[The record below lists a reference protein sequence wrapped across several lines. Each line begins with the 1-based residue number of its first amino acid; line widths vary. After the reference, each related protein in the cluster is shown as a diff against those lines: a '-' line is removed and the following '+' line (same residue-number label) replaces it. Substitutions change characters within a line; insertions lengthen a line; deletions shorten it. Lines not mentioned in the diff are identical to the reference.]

1 VTKRQ
6 HLLCLVEAHRRVHGR
21 GPLMSS
27 LTRLAVAR
35 SLYESPGVMA
45 AAVYRMRRA
54 GLLGP
59 PPGRGGTA
67 VGELELTAAGQ
78 KEIVT

>member
-27 LTRLAVAR
+27 LTHLAVAR
-35 SLYESPGVMA
+35 SLYDRPGIVA

-67 VGELELTAAGQ
+67 VGELVVTEDGMG
-78 KEIVT
+78 EIA

>member
-21 GPLMSS
+21 GPHLASLM
-27 LTRLAVAR
+27 RLALAR
-35 SLYESPGVMA
+35 SLYDRPGIVT
-45 AAVYRMRRA
+45 AAVHRMRRA

-59 PPGRGGTA
+59 PPGRGGAA

>member
-1 VTKRQ
+1 MTKRQ
-6 HLLCLVEAHRRVHGR
+6 HLLCLVESHRRIYGR

-27 LTRLAVAR
+27 LTHLAAAR

-59 PPGRGGTA
+59 PPGRGGAA
-67 VGELELTAAGQ
+67 VGQRWGSWW
-78 KEIVT
+78 